1 MENKLAQ
8 IFVILLLCTLF
19 PPTDSKR
26 GGGVFSGGGRSRG
39 TSGSRMSSGGMSRG
53 THFGGSSGHK
63 SHNTGGGYY
72 PQGNNA
78 YHRNTNYGH
87 KQPIGSYNP
96 GTNYKQNPGTNWGH
110 GHHNTGFGSGGYHK
124 PHYSKSGV
132 GSFVRSNQFKN
143 MIVGAAAGYLTYQ
156 AGKAIIRAAAGPM
169 MWNNRPYYWGQQ
181 YYRPSGGASNMCRM
195 PIDSGDQQFGNVHF
209 QVGQNSAHLNYHFAS
224 LALSKSSKMLFYLI
238 SGPDA
243 PSRDCLGLWM
253 ERGVLRLRVLPA
265 SFRLRL
271 WLVRFEL
278 GLLGRRRPLHRV
290 CFIGHF
296 RRQTLPGL
304 NLNPVLL

>member
-209 QVGQNSAHLNYHFAS
+209 QDQTRPREIVWGCGWNEVCCGYECCPRHSGYGSGWFGSSSGFSGGVGLSTGYAL
-224 LALSKSSKMLFYLI
+224 LAIFVARHYL
-238 SGPDA
+238 
-243 PSRDCLGLWM
+243 
-253 ERGVLRLRVLPA
+253 V
-265 SFRLRL
+265 
-271 WLVRFEL
+271 
-278 GLLGRRRPLHRV
+278 
-290 CFIGHF
+290 
-296 RRQTLPGL
+296 
-304 NLNPVLL
+304 